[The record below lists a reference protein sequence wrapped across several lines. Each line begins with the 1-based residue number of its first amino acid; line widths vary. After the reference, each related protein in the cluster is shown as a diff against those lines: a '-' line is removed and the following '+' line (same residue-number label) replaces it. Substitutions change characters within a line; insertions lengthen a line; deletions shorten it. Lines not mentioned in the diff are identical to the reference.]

1 MDRRPSS
8 SRLSRVL
15 SSLREIL
22 GPRDQVFQDLL
33 LEQANLARQAM
44 DLLYRYL
51 AQPSQGL
58 AQAVAELEER
68 GDSILSDIQRALR
81 EALVTPLGGSDINYL
96 GNALDD
102 LLDQFEDMVAEDLAL
117 EAAGVGESS
126 YREAHFGEVV
136 DALHEA
142 CALVPEVIE
151 ALLSRPGAAEEK
163 ITHLRGRYQDGKRA
177 YSLAY
182 AAIMAGRDDEGSART
197 KNRLRWLRQHLRR
210 IEKLANAMAGIL
222 ANS

>member
-1 MDRRPSS
+1 MDRRPTP
-8 SRLSRVL
+8 SRLSRAL
-15 SSLREIL
+15 ESLREIL

-33 LEQANLARQAM
+33 LEQAHLAEQAM

-51 AQPSQGL
+51 LQPSAEL
-58 AQAVAELEER
+58 AQAIGDLEER
-68 GDSILSDIQRALR
+68 GDAILSEIQRALR

-102 LLDQFEDMVAEDLAL
+102 LLDQFEDMVNEDLAL

-126 YREAHFGEVV
+126 YDEPHFKEVLS
-136 DALHEA
+136 ALHDA
-142 CALVPEVIE
+142 AALVPDAMRSLLGNPGQAEGNIA
-151 ALLSRPGAAEEK
+151 ALRA
-163 ITHLRGRYQDGKRA
+163 RYQDGKRH

-182 AAIMAGRDDEGSART
+182 AAIMAGDDEGRART

-210 IEKLANAMAGIL
+210 FEKLANAMAGIL

>member
-1 MDRRPSS
+1 MARRPAPA
-8 SRLSRVL
+8 RLRRAFE
-15 SSLREIL
+15 SLREIL
-22 GPRDQVFQDLL
+22 GPRDQVFQELL
-33 LEQANLARQAM
+33 LEQAGLAQQAM

-51 AQPSQGL
+51 TQPSQDLG
-58 AQAVAELEER
+58 QAIGELEER
-68 GDSILSDIQRALR
+68 GDRILSDIQRALR

-102 LLDQFEDMVAEDLAL
+102 LLDQFEDMVTEDLAL

-126 YREAHFGEVV
+126 YEDRQFGEVLE
-136 DALHEA
+136 ALHKACNILPEA
-142 CALVPEVIE
+142 MA
-151 ALLSRPGAAEEK
+151 ALLRRPAVAEEK
-163 ITHLRGRYQDGKRA
+163 IAELRERYQDGKRA

>member
-1 MDRRPSS
+1 MDRHPAS
-8 SRLSRVL
+8 SRLSRAL

-22 GPRDQVFQDLL
+22 GPRDQVFQNLL
-33 LEQANLARQAM
+33 LEQAHLAEQAM
-44 DLLYRYL
+44 DLLFRYL
-51 AQPSQGL
+51 QQPSQEL
-58 AQAVAELEER
+58 AQAIGALEER

-102 LLDQFEDMVAEDLAL
+102 LLDQFEDMVTEDLAL

-126 YREAHFGEVV
+126 YADRRFGEVL
-136 DALHEA
+136 DALHGACSLLPEA
-142 CALVPEVIE
+142 ME
-151 ALLSRPGAAEEK
+151 ALLRRPADAEAT
-163 ITHLRGRYQDGKRA
+163 IAQLRARYQDGKRA
-177 YSLAY
+177 YSMAY